1 VGICAKDFVVLEMNE
16 KKYTSNI
23 IYKIMRI
30 FRFVCSRVVKL
41 LCF

>member
-1 VGICAKDFVVLEMNE
+1 MGVCAEDFVVLEMDE

-23 IYKIMRI
+23 IDKIMRI
-30 FRFVCSRVVKL
+30 FRFVCSRIVKL